1 MKEIEIYN
9 RITLNINK
17 EMLDHLI
24 QLVEKDK
31 EQLEEH
37 MIMLSISQKKK
48 LKVQE
53 IMQYEERELKMLE
66 DLYSILV
73 VQCSKFSTEEIAEEK
88 IFNKSFEIKDEDKVE
103 KYCPK
108 CDRKLEIE
116 KEKEIDYP
124 YVCKGCDENLY
135 EFETKNK

>member
-73 VQCSKFSTEEIAEEK
+73 VQCSKFSTEEKGKSATSAE
-88 IFNKSFEIKDEDKVE
+88 IVFATKDEPQAEV
-103 KYCPK
+103 P
-108 CDRKLEIE
+108 EIE
-116 KEKEIDYP
+116 IEEDMEEEP
-124 YVCKGCDENLY
+124 KGLMARR
-135 EFETKNK
+135 KA

>member
-37 MIMLSISQKKK
+37 MIMLSNSQKKK

-88 IFNKSFEIKDEDKVE
+88 IFNKSL
-103 KYCPK
+103 
-108 CDRKLEIE
+108 R
-116 KEKEIDYP
+116 
-124 YVCKGCDENLY
+124 
-135 EFETKNK
+135 

>member
-37 MIMLSISQKKK
+37 MIILSISQKKK

-124 YVCKGCDENLY
+124 YVCKGCDENFY

>member
-88 IFNKSFEIKDEDKVE
+88 IFN
-103 KYCPK
+103 
-108 CDRKLEIE
+108 
-116 KEKEIDYP
+116 
-124 YVCKGCDENLY
+124 
-135 EFETKNK
+135 

>member
-24 QLVEKDK
+24 QLVEKNK

-37 MIMLSISQKKK
+37 MEYE
-48 LKVQE
+48 LKRCRN
-53 IMQYEERELKMLE
+53 RELKMLE

-73 VQCSKFSTEEIAEEK
+73 VQYSKFSTEEIREEK
-88 IFNKSFEIKDEDKVE
+88 IFNKSFEIKDEDKLE

-124 YVCKGCDENLY
+124 YVCKECDENFY
-135 EFETKNK
+135 EFEAQNK